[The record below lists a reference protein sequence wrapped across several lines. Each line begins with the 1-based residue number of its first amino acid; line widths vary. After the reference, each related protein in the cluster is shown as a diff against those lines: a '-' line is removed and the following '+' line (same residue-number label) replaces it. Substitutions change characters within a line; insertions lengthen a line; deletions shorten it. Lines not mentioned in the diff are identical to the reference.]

1 MGLRGSIGGE
11 GGVRGVR
18 RASRGTQGAIGKR
31 KRRRRNSC
39 GRTDKPIEGYT
50 RGPCRPRNFIDPF
63 LLCFVKPSL
72 IIIILIMFV
81 VETYNVIFFVLD
93 VDLWLC
99 MCGGNQQPLLIG
111 KVLIIF
117 VLIIWT
123 GGIC

>member
-11 GGVRGVR
+11 GGQRGQEGIQGN
-18 RASRGTQGAIGKR
+18 SRG
-31 KRRRRNSC
+31 
-39 GRTDKPIEGYT
+39 GRTDKPIEGNT

-81 VETYNVIFFVLD
+81 VENYNVIFFVLD

-99 MCGGNQQPLLIG
+99 MFGGN
-111 KVLIIF
+111 
-117 VLIIWT
+117 
-123 GGIC
+123 